1 MLHLV
6 VLHSYLQPSVEMLS
20 VRIDEPITTLTDLI
34 LATICFYAFFR
45 IRKFHY
51 TGKIKWYFKYYFLTL
66 GLGAASGGFL
76 GHAFLYRLSDG
87 WKVVSW
93 ILTLG
98 SVALIAHALIEI
110 SRPMF
115 KPWFPRLVSR
125 FNILIFALAVFYTL
139 WTMAFSPVKYY
150 TIYGMLVV
158 VGSFSYFL
166 YRKTGSRGM
175 LVLLGAVGVGFL
187 SAIVFSFEW
196 GLSPWFNHKDISH
209 VILSLS
215 AFSFYKGAALIM
227 DGSMISP

>member
-1 MLHLV
+1 MLHLI
-6 VLHSYLQPSVEMLS
+6 VLHSYLQPSVEMLH
-20 VRIDEPITTLTDLI
+20 VRIDEPITTLTDLL

-45 IRKFHY
+45 VRKLHY
-51 TGKIKWYFKYYFLTL
+51 TGRIKWYFKYYFLTL
-66 GLGAASGGFL
+66 GLGAASGGFF
-76 GHAFLYRLSDG
+76 GHAFLYRLTDG
-87 WKVVSW
+87 WKMVSW

-110 SRPMF
+110 AGPMF
-115 KPWFPRLVSR
+115 RPWFPKLLSR
-125 FNILIFALAVFYTL
+125 FNILIFALALFYTL

-158 VGSFSYFL
+158 VGSFSYIL

-175 LVLLGAVGVGFL
+175 LILLGAVGVGFL

-209 VILSLS
+209 VILSIS

-227 DGSMISP
+227 DGSMIGP